1 MKAVNLW
8 KTLFCAALAIT
19 TFGACSDD
27 DKDDE
32 GGLPSITVN
41 GEASATVAVKLD
53 GGTTDAI
60 EVVSTGS
67 WALTF
72 DDETAS
78 RLVPSQQ
85 GDGRQG
91 QDDADF
97 YGRQVGGC
105 RKQRR
110 AFGYRHADHERQFR
124 GYSHSQDGHDHR

>member
-53 GGTTDAI
+53 GWDYRCHRGR
-60 EVVSTGS
+60 
-67 WALTF
+67 F
-72 DDETAS
+72 DRQLGIDFRRRDGF

-91 QDDADF
+91 
-97 YGRQVGGC
+97 
-105 RKQRR
+105 
-110 AFGYRHADHERQFR
+110 
-124 GYSHSQDGHDHR
+124 

>member
-60 EVVSTGS
+60 
-67 WALTF
+67 
-72 DDETAS
+72 
-78 RLVPSQQ
+78 
-85 GDGRQG
+85 
-91 QDDADF
+91 
-97 YGRQVGGC
+97 
-105 RKQRR
+105 
-110 AFGYRHADHERQFR
+110 
-124 GYSHSQDGHDHR
+124 